1 MLNFSPEPVRGRHVL
16 AALSGGADSVALLL
30 LLCRARDEG
39 ILTLSAAHFD
49 HGIRGAESR
58 ADAEFCQALCRER
71 DVPLFLGKGDVPAA
85 AQFLGEGLESCARRL
100 RYDFLN
106 RCAKI

>member
-58 ADAEFCQALCRER
+58 ADAEFCQSLCRER
-71 DVPLFLGKGDVPAA
+71 DVPLFTGKGRRARGGPVPGGRA
-85 AQFLGEGLESCARRL
+85 GIL
-100 RYDFLN
+100 RPTIAL
-106 RCAKI
+106 

>member
-49 HGIRGAESR
+49 HGIRGAESATSPR
-58 ADAEFCQALCRER
+58 RPNCW
-71 DVPLFLGKGDVPAA
+71 GKGWNPAPDDCAMIYSIA
-85 AQFLGEGLESCARRL
+85 ARKSPGPIASPWPIIRTIRRK
-100 RYDFLN
+100 RF
-106 RCAKI
+106 